1 MNPVWL
7 TLIAI
12 VAMLLALMS
21 MRQAQAL
28 MGPRRATSI
37 AIGFV
42 VMGVAVGAVV
52 LLLL

>member
-12 VAMLLALMS
+12 GATLLALVS
-21 MRQAQAL
+21 MREAQTAL
-28 MGPRRATSI
+28 GPRRATSI
-37 AIGFV
+37 AIGLV
-42 VMGVAVGAVV
+42 VIGLAVAAVV